1 MQATYRD
8 RLITPWT
15 AQWQSSGWWLHSA
28 IAVSNL
34 RIHLGLEKNR
44 PLLFFTMFDH
54 MTPNNG
60 NLSYPWNCNGWPPNN
75 VRISGLIAR
84 LSMDSIRSLGMPDLP
99 RSCLVGVP
107 SLPGHAECAEP
118 SLKIPANLTSLRGKG
133 WIWTSSLSVLFSFD
147 TWWYWRSEK
156 WYLIYRIDPTCC
168 NIVCKKNSRLQ
179 LQPRLVEV
187 KWIQNEIQLN
197 FGTHAS
203 FPD

>member
-8 RLITPWT
+8 RLTPWT

-60 NLSYPWNCNGWPPNN
+60 NLSYPWNCNGWPP
-75 VRISGLIAR
+75 

-168 NIVCKKNSRLQ
+168 NIVCKKKQSTSTSTKTCRGQMNS
-179 LQPRLVEV
+179 
-187 KWIQNEIQLN
+187 KWDS
-197 FGTHAS
+197 A
-203 FPD
+203 